1 MCVALENFT
10 RFACIMDK
18 SLASYLRITLEHLV
32 MYEELTKS
40 LKETSESCMKES
52 QALIL
57 EGEQLLQGM
66 QTISVLKQE
75 AQSML
80 RLVKASKVGS

>member
-1 MCVALENFT
+1 
-10 RFACIMDK
+10 
-18 SLASYLRITLEHLV
+18 
-32 MYEELTKS
+32 
-40 LKETSESCMKES
+40 MKES